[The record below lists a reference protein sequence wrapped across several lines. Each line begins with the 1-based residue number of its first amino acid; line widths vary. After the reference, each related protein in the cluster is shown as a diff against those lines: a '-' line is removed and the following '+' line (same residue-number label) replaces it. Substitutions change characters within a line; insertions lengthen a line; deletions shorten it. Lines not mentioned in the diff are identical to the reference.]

1 MSGLVSKKTYLS
13 SRLHMAGL
21 HATLETPCCIM
32 FRSDLKCCHV
42 TWEHSKHFLS
52 SPVRRQ
58 KGSKLGYT
66 GVSLTHAMFLVPVK
80 EREIEVRVGF
90 MFIIYVSIWAVRE
103 IQGGGGFFQINSMCT
118 KAMKFLVPWDFVSTT
133 PLPHLVPLELLSD
146 SISKQ
151 WQTPLCVTIFDD
163 DVSKPSEKNINIFR
177 QRCHHLDYSS
187 QWMFILLI
195 LLTCCNAI
203 QRTPKEVY
211 VSLRFSQDTLWRN
224 KSSSPASN
232 YLYGPQHWRKQEK
245 GSIGVRIKIREHG
258 LNTGGKL
265 FVGLPDFLCMFVFS

>member
-1 MSGLVSKKTYLS
+1 MNKAFSMSGLVSKKTYLS
-13 SRLHMAGL
+13 SCLHMAGL

-42 TWEHSKHFLS
+42 TWEHSEHFLT

-118 KAMKFLVPWDFVSTT
+118 KAMKFLVPWDFVSPI
-133 PLPHLVPLELLSD
+133 PLPHFVPLELLWD

-163 DVSKPSEKNINIFR
+163 DVSKPSEKK
-177 QRCHHLDYSS
+177 Y
-187 QWMFILLI
+187 
-195 LLTCCNAI
+195 
-203 QRTPKEVY
+203 
-211 VSLRFSQDTLWRN
+211 
-224 KSSSPASN
+224 
-232 YLYGPQHWRKQEK
+232 
-245 GSIGVRIKIREHG
+245 
-258 LNTGGKL
+258 
-265 FVGLPDFLCMFVFS
+265 